1 MKERSMEQIM
11 PRASGITIVEDST
24 ADRIRGERET
34 TLLWRQLLWEFA
46 DGERLNKNM
55 LRTMECFDIIKISIN
70 DCDAISPEDQRII
83 RRVIGQMAKRSH
95 VILIVCPGVGI
106 GNDHGE
112 QIPLLAK
119 LHADTLREEV

>member
-46 DGERLNKNM
+46 DG
-55 LRTMECFDIIKISIN
+55 
-70 DCDAISPEDQRII
+70 
-83 RRVIGQMAKRSH
+83 
-95 VILIVCPGVGI
+95 
-106 GNDHGE
+106 
-112 QIPLLAK
+112 
-119 LHADTLREEV
+119 

>member
-46 DGERLNKNM
+46 DGEKLNKNM

-70 DCDAISPEDQRII
+70 DCDAISP
-83 RRVIGQMAKRSH
+83 
-95 VILIVCPGVGI
+95 
-106 GNDHGE
+106 
-112 QIPLLAK
+112 
-119 LHADTLREEV
+119 